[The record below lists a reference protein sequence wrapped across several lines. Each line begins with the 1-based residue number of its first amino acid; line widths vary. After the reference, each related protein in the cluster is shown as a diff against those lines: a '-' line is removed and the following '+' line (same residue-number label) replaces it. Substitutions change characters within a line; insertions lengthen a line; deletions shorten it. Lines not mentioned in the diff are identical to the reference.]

1 MFSKIKLFDKNGSKN
16 TTHYYLSVVISL
28 AAVETAVWEMI
39 TDHGGGGYN
48 ILGFGHRDL
57 TSQDEIEKKVTEA
70 IDEAGKSAGVDFE
83 DAVFGLPSS
92 WVEKEDI
99 VEPHDQLI
107 DKICKDLE
115 IEPIAFVPVDTAVA
129 YFLASKLGGPITAN
143 LIEIGHN
150 KVSVSVINSGSIKYS
165 QDLKK
170 TTDIPQSVFNLFSNS
185 KSDNLPA
192 RFIIFGATSQD
203 ELAEI
208 ENEFNNFNWL
218 QKDGDY
224 SAFLHIPKVTA
235 VTDFSLAEAVAMSTS
250 SDFSA
255 QDEFMQASE
264 KAEKNEEQGDVVE
277 TKALPE
283 EPQIVTPFPEEEVE
297 ENSFGFVQ
305 NEDAALIEPG
315 EPTSISTDHEITA
328 EPESQFPAKNTTITA
343 VDFPSTD
350 YKPPAKAKHKP
361 KVSLNIFAPLLGIKV
376 IRKHKTV
383 FYSVIASLGLIT
395 IFVLYLVIPR
405 AEINI
410 KVKTQDFDQR
420 FIITASTAATVLD
433 VETRTIPA
441 RSVTIEESGNEKSVA
456 TGTKT
461 VGERAKGSVTVY
473 NKTDSL
479 RTIPKG
485 SVMTTGGLS
494 FTLDND
500 VSVASQSAGIEG
512 STYGKAD
519 APVTASSVGTDSNI
533 AADKELKFS
542 NFDINIVSARS
553 KSAFTGGSSRQVTVF
568 SEDDAKRI
576 KSLLS
581 DKLLD
586 SAVARIQKENPS
598 TQILKS
604 AVSAKILSEKY
615 DVAVGDETVSA
626 NYDQKSSFTSIIYSA
641 EDINNISY
649 DLILKSVPQ
658 GYMVRKEDIKIDPAV
673 KNSSGGKLEIE
684 LNISTKV
691 FAQVDT
697 ASIVQKIKGK
707 NHQAVDEYLKSFP
720 NVTGYEFNL
729 IPPLPEFIKTVPANV
744 KQITITIIP
753 E

>member
-48 ILGFGHRDL
+48 ILGFGRRDL
-57 TSQDEIEKKVTEA
+57 NGQDEIEKKVTEA
-70 IDEAGKSAGVDFE
+70 IDDAGKSAGVDFE
-83 DAVFGLPSS
+83 DAVFGLPNS

-143 LIEIGHN
+143 LIEIGHS

-170 TTDIPQSVFNLFSNS
+170 TTDIPQSVFNLFANS

-192 RFIIFGATSQD
+192 RFIIFGANSQD

-235 VTDFSLAEAVAMSTS
+235 VTDFSLAEAVAMSTA

-255 QDEFMQASE
+255 QDEFVQASQKVE
-264 KAEKNEEQGDVVE
+264 KSEHVENIAEAEV
-277 TKALPE
+277 LPE
-283 EPQIVTPFPEEEVE
+283 EPQVVTPFPEEEAQE
-297 ENSFGFVQ
+297 DSFGFVQ
-305 NEDAALIEPG
+305 NEDAALIEPS
-315 EPTSISTDHEITA
+315 EPISPKSDREMTA
-328 EPESQFPAKNTTITA
+328 EPESQFPTKNAPVTA
-343 VDFPSTD
+343 IDFPSVD
-350 YKPPAKAKHKP
+350 NRPLPKGKRKAKI
-361 KVSLNIFAPLLGIKV
+361 SFNIFAPLLGFKL

-383 FYSVIASLGLIT
+383 FYSVIASLGLIAV
-395 IFVLYLVIPR
+395 FVLYLVIPR

-420 FIITASTAATVLD
+420 FIITASTAVAAAD
-433 VETRTIPA
+433 VEARTIPA
-441 RSVTIEESGNEKSVA
+441 KSVTVEESGTERTVA
-456 TGTKT
+456 TGAKT
-461 VGERAKGSVTVY
+461 VGERAKGGVTVY

-500 VSVASQSAGIEG
+500 ISVASQSAGVEG

-519 APVTASSVGTDSNI
+519 ASVTASNVGTDSNI
-533 AADKELKFS
+533 SADKELKFS

-553 KSAFTGGSSRQVTVF
+553 KSAFSGGSSRQVTVF
-568 SEDDAKRI
+568 SDDDAKRI

-586 SAVARIQKENPS
+586 QAVAKIQEENPS

-604 AVSAKILSEKY
+604 AVSTKILSEKY
-615 DVAVGDETVSA
+615 DTAIGDETIAA
-626 NYDQKSSFTSIIYSA
+626 NYDQKSSFSSIIYSA
-641 EDINNISY
+641 QDINNISY
-649 DLILKSVPQ
+649 DLITKSVPQ
-658 GYMVRKEDIKIDPAV
+658 GYTVRKEDIKIDPVV
-673 KNSSGGKLEIE
+673 KNSTGTKLEIE

-697 ASIVQKIKGK
+697 SSIAEKIKGK
-707 NHQAVDEYLKSFP
+707 NYKAVDEYLKTFP

-729 IPPLPEFIKTVPANV
+729 IPPLPEFIKTVPASI
-744 KQITITIIP
+744 KQISITVIP